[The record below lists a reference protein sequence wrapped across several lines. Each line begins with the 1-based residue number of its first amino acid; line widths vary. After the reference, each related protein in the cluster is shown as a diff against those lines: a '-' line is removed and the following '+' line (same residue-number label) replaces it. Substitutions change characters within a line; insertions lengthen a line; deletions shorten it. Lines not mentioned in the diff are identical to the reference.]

1 MCKTEKCYKAFFQP
15 GSHQI
20 PSSEEYNLCR
30 QVSVAP
36 TDQGK
41 YQGDVCSFRI
51 VYSVCVCMHLQF
63 SPFTTILCQAFDYE
77 LSDDDMK
84 MLMSCN
90 NNWRGFPMKWWVAQ
104 ISRFYIFKATNK
116 ILMIS
121 SSLLCFPSL
130 CRASKHKDFPLNTE
144 YWQWT
149 GVFVL
154 MLTLAPFNSILI
166 K

>member
-51 VYSVCVCMHLQF
+51 VYSVCVCVYASAVFPIHHYSLPGVWLRAEWWRHEDADELQ
-63 SPFTTILCQAFDYE
+63 Q
-77 LSDDDMK
+77 
-84 MLMSCN
+84 
-90 NNWRGFPMKWWVAQ
+90 
-104 ISRFYIFKATNK
+104 
-116 ILMIS
+116 
-121 SSLLCFPSL
+121 
-130 CRASKHKDFPLNTE
+130 
-144 YWQWT
+144 
-149 GVFVL
+149 
-154 MLTLAPFNSILI
+154 
-166 K
+166 